1 MPGNRVRPIVASRLI
16 RAPADQVLRFL
27 ADLENHARLAP
38 GLVELV
44 SLERG
49 PDLCTRAL
57 VELRGPL
64 GIKRTATTEL
74 VPTRVADSI
83 AGRASVGKGT
93 LVSVV
98 WRIRRRAT
106 GSAVTLCA
114 TLDATRP
121 LDAVLLRLG
130 GRRWL
135 AKRFAVA
142 LDHLSDQFAL
152 ARTPPSSVEDRHRVE
167 IIAPLR
173 AVRAR

>member
-38 GLVELV
+38 GSVQLL

-57 VELRGPL
+57 VELHGPL

-74 VPTRVADSI
+74 VPTRVPDSI
-83 AGRASVGKGT
+83 AGRASVGEGT

-98 WRIRRRAT
+98 WRIHRRGAT
-106 GSAVTLCA
+106 SAVTLWA

-121 LDAVLLRLG
+121 LDAMLLRLG

-135 AKRFAVA
+135 AKRFALA
-142 LDHLSDQFAL
+142 LDHLSDELAL
-152 ARTPPSSVEDRHRVE
+152 VRLPRNRVEDRHRVE
-167 IIAPLR
+167 IVAPLR

>member
-1 MPGNRVRPIVASRLI
+1 MTRSRPRPIVASRHVG
-16 RAPADQVLRFL
+16 APADQVLRFL

-38 GLVELV
+38 GAVELL

-64 GIKRTATTEL
+64 GIRRTATTEL

-83 AGRASVGKGT
+83 AGRACVGKGT

-98 WRIRRRAT
+98 WRIHRRGP
-106 GSAVTLCA
+106 GSAVTLSA
-114 TLDATRP
+114 TLDETRP
-121 LDAVLLRLG
+121 VDAMLLRLG

-135 AKRFAVA
+135 ARRFAVA
-142 LDHLSDQFAL
+142 LDHLSEQL
-152 ARTPPSSVEDRHRVE
+152 APVRRVKSVEDRHRVE
-167 IIAPLR
+167 IVAPLR
-173 AVRAR
+173 AA

>member
-1 MPGNRVRPIVASRLI
+1 MPRHRRRPIVASRRI
-16 RAPADQVLRFL
+16 GAPADQILRFL

-38 GLVELV
+38 GSVELL

-74 VPTRVADSI
+74 VPTRAPDSI

-98 WRIRRRAT
+98 WRIARRPT
-106 GSAVTLCA
+106 VSTVTLWA

-121 LDAVLLRLG
+121 LDAMLLRLG

-142 LDHLSDQFAL
+142 LDHLSDQLVPAVGSVQEPAGADIAAMPRAL
-152 ARTPPSSVEDRHRVE
+152 AR
-167 IIAPLR
+167 R
-173 AVRAR
+173 AA